1 MPAIR
6 TLSVYLLKP
15 VVDSART
22 ALKEDIAGDLREH
35 AVTAG
40 ETRGTLFVQE
50 GEEGPPDW
58 VRFLADVSEPE
69 LLDQTRSLS
78 GILVLEAA
86 NRWFAIT
93 FGHARHLLDSD
104 RFERDF
110 GLHCALNGVDPE
122 HLRGAEGRTFDD
134 YALHTL
140 RQLSRLSTLESLE
153 LNTDRELVVALA
165 GQLEDG
171 DLGKKVDGRDAV
183 RLTAEVEPSQ
193 LASKC
198 AELLRVSE
206 LDDYGDRFP
215 FFDRIKRVR
224 DPVEIARLN
233 KRAFTALGE
242 KEREKTERFDLFPPQ
257 IVSEEIVVFRVSP
270 VTQGL
275 TTVAEPDIGLL
286 RYPLPAM
293 CSAGDAEAALRRFRL
308 QGIDADGGLVKEWTF
323 FECLHW
329 EIPDGESVC
338 VLDAGQWYRV
348 QPSLVGDV
356 VEFAREIE
364 SSSIRWPDARIG
376 QREED
381 YCKAAAEERGLALLD
396 QRFVKLPGQTKIEAC
411 DLFSE
416 ERQFVHVKHRKGGSS
431 PLSHLFAQAMVSAE
445 CFVADREFRRQ
456 LRELLGEAKED
467 FGRFSPDHVDS
478 RQYSVILAM
487 ITSPTARG
495 NVAEQLPFFSKIT
508 LRLAVRRLESMGFE
522 VFVDAIP
529 TRVTPTGLPVPP
541 AKRKSKRKSA
551 QPSKGQRVKVQRSPK
566 A

>member
-1 MPAIR
+1 MPGIR
-6 TLSVYLLKP
+6 TISVYLLKP
-15 VVDSART
+15 TVDSARA
-22 ALKEDIAGDLREH
+22 ALKEGIVDDLSEH

-40 ETRGTLFVQE
+40 ESTGTLFVQE
-50 GEEGPPDW
+50 GEAGPPDW

-69 LLDQTRSLS
+69 LPYRTRGLNAV
-78 GILVLEAA
+78 LVLDAA
-86 NRWFAIT
+86 GRWFAIT
-93 FGHARHLLDSD
+93 FGHARHLLDPD

-110 GLHCALNGVDPE
+110 GLYCALNGVDPE

-171 DLGKKVDGRDAV
+171 GLGKKVDGRDAV
-183 RLTAEVEPSQ
+183 RLTAELDPSQ
-193 LASKC
+193 LAAKC
-198 AELLRVSE
+198 AELLRISE
-206 LDDYGDRFP
+206 LEDYSDRFP

-224 DPVEIARLN
+224 DPAEIARLN
-233 KRAFTALGE
+233 KRAFTVLG
-242 KEREKTERFDLFPPQ
+242 KREREQTERFDLFPPQ
-257 IVSEEIVVFRVSP
+257 IVSEEIVVFRITP

-275 TTVAEPDIGLL
+275 TTVVEPDIGLL

-293 CSAGDAEAALRRFRL
+293 CSAEEAEAALRRFRL
-308 QGIDADGGLVKEWTF
+308 QGIDGNGGLVKEWTF

-329 EIPDGESVC
+329 EVPDGDSVC

-356 VEFAREIE
+356 TEFAREIE
-364 SSSIRWPDARIG
+364 SSSIDWPKAKVG

-411 DLFSE
+411 DLFSGK
-416 ERQFVHVKHRKGGSS
+416 RQFVHVKHRKGGSG

-445 CFVADREFRRQ
+445 CFVLDSEFRRQ
-456 LRELLGEAKED
+456 LRELLGEAKEG
-467 FGRFSPDHVDS
+467 FERFSPDQVDS
-478 RQYSVILAM
+478 RQYSVVLAM

-495 NVAEQLPFFSKIT
+495 DVAKKLPFFSKIM

-522 VFVDAIP
+522 VYVDAIP
-529 TRVTPTGLPVPP
+529 TTIASPTGLPTPR
-541 AKRKSKRKSA
+541 AKRKQKRKI
-551 QPSKGQRVKVQRSPK
+551 QPVKALGSKPPVTRKI
-566 A
+566 